1 MEKEDYGPL
10 EYWGGIIP
18 LKRRIG
24 RMKEAIDNRDA
35 IFAELLAV
43 GASKITDICDWDEA
57 GNVVFRRPQNI
68 PLHALKA
75 IRKIK
80 VTKTKDG
87 QTLEIEL
94 YDKNSALRVLA
105 KAAGLLENHDEGENR
120 PSVIGINMHG
130 PEPISADY
138 KEIVSEL
145 ISGERDEK
153 ESD

>member
-1 MEKEDYGPL
+1 MQKEDYGPL
-10 EYWGGIIP
+10 EYWGGVVP

-24 RMKEAIDNRDA
+24 RMKEAIENRDA
-35 IFAELLAV
+35 IFAELLAI
-43 GASKITDICDWDEA
+43 GASNITDICSWDEE
-57 GNVVFRRPQNI
+57 GNVVFRPPKSI

-75 IRKIK
+75 IKKIK

-130 PEPISADY
+130 PDTLPAEY
-138 KEIVSEL
+138 KEVVEEL
-145 ISGERDEK
+145 IEQNHIKD
-153 ESD
+153 